1 MDVAPPSTSSHS
13 TNIKVFIRVR
23 PPSDAEIAR
32 EDKSGFVITPD
43 SLGIRVL
50 EGDKASSKSTRAV
63 SRQKQRVFYFDGVM
77 PDSTTQEDVFHL
89 CGISEL
95 IDSVF
100 EGYSATVFAYGI
112 TGSGKT
118 HTLTGP
124 EDDGAADHPFIMG
137 AIPRAISRVAQL
149 QRTKY
154 HGQCKS
160 TIVQASYLEIYN
172 EQVNDLL
179 NPDSTNLRMRW
190 SPSEG
195 FFVEGLFVVECR
207 GEDDLKMVLA
217 EGLSRRKVGENEV
230 NKDSSRSHCIFSIFV
245 DSEVAL
251 DDETTVHRYGKIHL
265 VDLAGSE
272 RIRES
277 FHDRLVKETQHINK
291 SLLTLGKVI
300 SALSE
305 PGDHFVPYRD
315 SKLTKML
322 MDSLGGS
329 ARTSMI
335 SCISLS
341 AHTFDET
348 LNTLNYSS
356 RARNIRNRPM
366 INMDP
371 KEQLIQILKEENEA
385 LRRENY
391 SLRRLIGVQPSDSL
405 SAFPLPPALE
415 DGMGGEGRGKGE
427 DKYLLPREGSL
438 DQLGPPDHRSGALV
452 DYPDG
457 TVSWDDLQA
466 SPSKRPIASPLL
478 LGNPLDMRRR
488 PPSDRRTIPGHM
500 RAVSALSGQSRP
512 SEIAARPPAR
522 AMGMGEYSPSK
533 HDPVVLVERNRA
545 LELQISQLIQE
556 NDELRLG
563 KGMDGVSYLLRGLN
577 DLSKTL
583 ERVAI
588 AKEKE
593 IPKPMLSVSTEGG
606 SGVSEEVVLGSVEEE
621 ESREEME
628 RIKTENVH
636 LTLALVK
643 LKTLLSSKR
652 DWLKAK
658 EEVRSS
664 GLNQVSV
671 SDSMMHEELNGI
683 DGEKNETEEEGEEE
697 GEEEEDEVVRE
708 ILQRLD
714 DEEKEEIEESARS
727 FRAMEGLDGTKGRG
741 SVVQSTTP
749 HPYPVVVIG
758 QRK

>member
-23 PPSDAEIAR
+23 PPSEAEIAR
-32 EDKSGFVITPD
+32 EDKAGFVITPD
-43 SLGIRVL
+43 SLGVRVFLSLPFSLPSLLLLVLTVILSIVSGLSSMWQVL
-50 EGDKASSKSTRAV
+50 EGDKASSKSTRAI

-77 PDSTTQEDVFHL
+77 NDSTTQEDVFHL

-95 IDSVF
+95 IDSIF

-124 EDDGAADHPFIMG
+124 EDVGAADHPFTMG
-137 AIPRAISRVAQL
+137 AIPRSISRVAQL

-160 TIVQASYLEIYN
+160 TIMQASYLEIYN

-207 GEDDLKMVLA
+207 SEDDLKMVLA

-329 ARTSMI
+329 ARTSML

-341 AHTFDET
+341 AHTYDET

-391 SLRRLIGVQPSDSL
+391 SLRRLVGVQPSDSL
-405 SAFPLPPALE
+405 PSLPLS
-415 DGMGGEGRGKGE
+415 R
-427 DKYLLPREGSL
+427 
-438 DQLGPPDHRSGALV
+438 ALV
-452 DYPDG
+452 D
-457 TVSWDDLQA
+457 
-466 SPSKRPIASPLL
+466 
-478 LGNPLDMRRR
+478 GN
-488 PPSDRRTIPGHM
+488 
-500 RAVSALSGQSRP
+500 
-512 SEIAARPPAR
+512 
-522 AMGMGEYSPSK
+522 
-533 HDPVVLVERNRA
+533 
-545 LELQISQLIQE
+545 
-556 NDELRLG
+556 
-563 KGMDGVSYLLRGLN
+563 
-577 DLSKTL
+577 
-583 ERVAI
+583 
-588 AKEKE
+588 
-593 IPKPMLSVSTEGG
+593 GG
-606 SGVSEEVVLGSVEEE
+606 G
-621 ESREEME
+621 R
-628 RIKTENVH
+628 
-636 LTLALVK
+636 
-643 LKTLLSSKR
+643 
-652 DWLKAK
+652 
-658 EEVRSS
+658 
-664 GLNQVSV
+664 
-671 SDSMMHEELNGI
+671 
-683 DGEKNETEEEGEEE
+683 EGESKCTF
-697 GEEEEDEVVRE
+697 
-708 ILQRLD
+708 D
-714 DEEKEEIEESARS
+714 DDHHRHHDIS
-727 FRAMEGLDGTKGRG
+727 FDC
-741 SVVQSTTP
+741 
-749 HPYPVVVIG
+749 I
-758 QRK
+758 